1 MPIDRQIISEGKS
14 DQMDKYLLVIHTD
27 KFHKWKRSQMQ
38 APKEVKK
45 VAYSKR
51 WISSLALL
59 EIYQLLVKRIH
70 FYLQETEQ
78 IVKCA
83 KKDSFRILIKVSLNE
98 IIN

>member
-1 MPIDRQIISEGKS
+1 MPKDRQIISEGKS
-14 DQMDKYLLVIHTD
+14 DQMAKYLLVVQTD
-27 KFHKWKRSQMQ
+27 KVRKWKRSQMQ

-70 FYLQETEQ
+70 FYLQATEE

-83 KKDSFRILIKVSLNE
+83 KKVLFRI
-98 IIN
+98 